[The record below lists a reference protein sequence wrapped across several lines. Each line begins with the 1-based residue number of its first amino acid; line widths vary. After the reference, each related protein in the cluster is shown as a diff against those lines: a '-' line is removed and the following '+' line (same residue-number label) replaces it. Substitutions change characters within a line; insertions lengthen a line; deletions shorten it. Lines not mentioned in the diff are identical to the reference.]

1 MKNIFIVSF
10 TLALS
15 TLTTGCGDS
24 TEPVAEKQHKPHVW
38 TSQTDALQEAK
49 DTAED
54 ISAAIELREKQSRP
68 SD

>member
-1 MKNIFIVSF
+1 MKNIFLVSL
-10 TLALS
+10 TLAFL
-15 TLTTGCGDS
+15 TLTTGCGNS

-68 SD
+68 TN